1 MQNLHAP
8 TVPSGPTT
16 ANGGG
21 IRTEGLTLPELQL
34 KKESME
40 AELRAL
46 GGVLD
51 SVSLKI
57 SYIKQLPRQLMIS
70 SMELI

>member
-1 MQNLHAP
+1 MENLHAP
-8 TVPSGPTT
+8 TIPSGPTT
-16 ANGGG
+16 SNGGG

-34 KKESME
+34 KKEAME

-46 GGVLD
+46 GSVLE
-51 SVSLKI
+51 SVSLNV
-57 SYIKQLPRQLMIS
+57 SYVKQIPRQLMML

>member
-8 TVPSGPTT
+8 TIPSGPTT
-16 ANGGG
+16 SNGGG

-46 GGVLD
+46 GGVLE
-51 SVSLKI
+51 SVSLNMYYVK
-57 SYIKQLPRQLMIS
+57 KLPRQLMMLS
-70 SMELI
+70 TELI

>member
-8 TVPSGPTT
+8 TIPSGPTT
-16 ANGGG
+16 SNGGG

-46 GGVLD
+46 GGVLE
-51 SVSLKI
+51 SVSPKM
-57 SYIKQLPRQLMIS
+57 SYVKQLSRQLMIP

>member
-8 TVPSGPTT
+8 TVPSGPTSST
-16 ANGGG
+16 GGG
-21 IRTEGLTLPELQL
+21 IRTEGLTLAELQL

-46 GGVLD
+46 GSVLE
-51 SVSLKI
+51 SVSTNPYSFMML
-57 SYIKQLPRQLMIS
+57 RQ
-70 SMELI
+70 